1 MKVHT
6 SLGSQPQKRPQASSA
21 QIAPAINVNVHNT
34 NPIALRR
41 KAAPSNCCGV
51 PTCFKMRCHARLPL
65 AGAASVP
72 ACAEE
77 MVSTPVVAV
86 AETASAETV
95 ESLAKVAALAA
106 SADVALAARGRVAPA
121 ASVGRG
127 RAASGDVPPAPRV
140 DAAPFSAGSR
150 ARPCLS
156 TISCSTEIKKA
167 TVRTPTEMVA
177 IET

>member
-86 AETASAETV
+86 AETASAEIV

-106 SADVALAARGRVAPA
+106 SADVALAA
-121 ASVGRG
+121 SV
-127 RAASGDVPPAPRV
+127 DVTPAPRV
-140 DAAPFSAGSR
+140 DAAPFSADSR

>member
-77 MVSTPVVAV
+77 TVSTPVVAV
-86 AETASAETV
+86 AETASAEIV

-106 SADVALAARGRVAPA
+106 SADVA
-121 ASVGRG
+121 
-127 RAASGDVPPAPRV
+127 
-140 DAAPFSAGSR
+140 PFSADSR

>member
-65 AGAASVP
+65 AGAASAP

-86 AETASAETV
+86 AETASAEIV

-106 SADVALAARGRVAPA
+106 SAEVA
-121 ASVGRG
+121 S
-127 RAASGDVPPAPRV
+127 APRV
-140 DAAPFSAGSR
+140 DAAPFSADSR

-156 TISCSTEIKKA
+156 TISCSTEIKNA

>member
-86 AETASAETV
+86 AETASAEIV

-106 SADVALAARGRVAPA
+106 SADVAPAASAALGDAALAASVEVAPA
-121 ASVGRG
+121 ASAEV
-127 RAASGDVPPAPRV
+127 ASAPRV
-140 DAAPFSAGSR
+140 DAAPFSADSR

-167 TVRTPTEMVA
+167 TVRTPT
-177 IET
+177 

>member
-77 MVSTPVVAV
+77 TVSTPVVAV
-86 AETASAETV
+86 AETASAEIV

-106 SADVALAARGRVAPA
+106 SADVALAASAALGDAALA
-121 ASVGRG
+121 AS
-127 RAASGDVPPAPRV
+127 AEMASAPRV
-140 DAAPFSAGSR
+140 DAAPFSADSR